1 MIMTSCLNNKPG
13 YKSYSGFT
21 LIEVIIS
28 LGVFG
33 LIVGG
38 LFTLLPWGVDKV
50 NYIKD
55 RNTALGMVDAIQV
68 ELERVGFSLVEHGT
82 KRLNNLYSIDNEP
95 EDIINGKVRR
105 LILVAPKNGRK
116 VSFEKVSL
124 VEQTFTDGKLELI
137 YESLGADE
145 LLNDTTI
152 HGGIIEFQKASL
164 NDSSGDF
171 DRKSARWIEQRDRY
185 FAIICSQFAKF
196 PHGDSFPASVHYH
209 HPSNGYLALEV
220 EIQWPYKVF
229 DPSEVEEFSEIDEK
243 YRSKIIIPMAIA
255 R

>member
-1 MIMTSCLNNKPG
+1 MTSCLNNKPG

-55 RNTALGMVDAIQV
+55 RNTALGMIDAIQV

-82 KRLNNLYSIDNEP
+82 KRLNNLYSTDNEP

-124 VEQTFTDGKLELI
+124 VEQPFRK
-137 YESLGADE
+137 
-145 LLNDTTI
+145 TI
-152 HGGIIEFQKASL
+152 
-164 NDSSGDF
+164 
-171 DRKSARWIEQRDRY
+171 
-185 FAIICSQFAKF
+185 
-196 PHGDSFPASVHYH
+196 
-209 HPSNGYLALEV
+209 
-220 EIQWPYKVF
+220 
-229 DPSEVEEFSEIDEK
+229 
-243 YRSKIIIPMAIA
+243 
-255 R
+255 